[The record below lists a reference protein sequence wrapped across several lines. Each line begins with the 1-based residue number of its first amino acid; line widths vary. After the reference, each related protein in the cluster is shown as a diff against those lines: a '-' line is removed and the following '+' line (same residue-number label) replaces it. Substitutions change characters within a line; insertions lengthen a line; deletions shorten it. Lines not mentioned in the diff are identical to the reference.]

1 MLKGK
6 PITREQFDKKSDK
19 AKYDN
24 YVKYVE
30 EYARYLRESYDKYS
44 EIKELRENIKS
55 LEEIIKNLERKVKY
69 MNSPI
74 VYLMIKNHAY
84 EKRCDGCLSYN
95 NPYRESDCYY
105 CSNERLVRYRES
117 YVCKHFEISVDEDD
131 NYACIDIVDDNY
143 DSYYLDSVE
152 EIFDMTHDK
161 YLYKCEEDKD
171 IEVEDEDQ

>member
-6 PITREQFDKKSDK
+6 PITREKFDKKSDK

-30 EYARYLRESYDKYS
+30 EYARYLKESYNGYS
-44 EIKELRENIKS
+44 EINKLREKVKS
-55 LEEIIKNLERKVKY
+55 LEETIENLERKVKY
-69 MNSPI
+69 MNSPS
-74 VYLMIKNHAY
+74 VDLMVKNHAY
-84 EKRCDGCLSYN
+84 EKRCDGCPSHNKDDDY
-95 NPYRESDCYY
+95 DCYY
-105 CSNERLVRYRES
+105 CENDRLVEYRES

-143 DSYYLDSVE
+143 DSYYLDNVE

-171 IEVEDEDQ
+171 IEVEDED